1 MSRIRVILI
10 DDQALVRAGLAALL
24 RSLPGITLVAECADA
39 ESGLLHIDAAIR
51 SPISTQIDTT
61 IDAKI
66 DVVISDIR
74 MPGMSGITLTQT
86 LRQRRIATPVLLLTT
101 FEDPSLFLQ
110 ARKANAQGFL
120 LKDTSPDILLE
131 AILTLSQGG
140 TLFEPKAA
148 HALNVTMPESEKSSA
163 QPALSTRDVEIL
175 RLMAGG
181 YANKEIA
188 AALHLAEG
196 TVKNYV
202 SEILAKLDCTDRTR
216 AVLRAISQKLI

>member
-24 RSLPGITLVAECADA
+24 KSLPGITLVAECPDA
-39 ESGLLHIDAAIR
+39 ESGLLQITAA
-51 SPISTQIDTT
+51 PC
-61 IDAKI
+61 AKI
-66 DVVISDIR
+66 DVIISDIR
-74 MPGMSGITLTQT
+74 MPGMSGIALTQT
-86 LRQRRIATPVLLLTT
+86 LRQRRISTPILLLTT

-110 ARKANAQGFL
+110 ARKAGAQGFL

-140 TLFEPKAA
+140 TLFEPKAT
-148 HALNVTMPESEKSSA
+148 HALSVAMPDAQKPVNPQNLSS
-163 QPALSTRDVEIL
+163 RDVEIL

-202 SEILAKLDCTDRTR
+202 SEIMAKLDCADRTR

>member
-24 RSLPGITLVAECADA
+24 KSLPGITLVVECADA
-39 ESGLLHIDAAIR
+39 ESGLLQFEATKE
-51 SPISTQIDTT
+51 P
-61 IDAKI
+61 I
-66 DVVISDIR
+66 DVIISDIR
-74 MPGMSGITLTQT
+74 MPGMSGIALTQT
-86 LRQRRIATPVLLLTT
+86 LRQRRISTPILLLTT

-110 ARKANAQGFL
+110 ARKAGAQGFL

-140 TLFEPKAA
+140 TLFEPKAT
-148 HALNVTMPESEKSSA
+148 HALSVAMPDTQMPANQQNLSS
-163 QPALSTRDVEIL
+163 RDVEIL

-202 SEILAKLDCTDRTR
+202 SEIMAKLDCADRTR

>member
-1 MSRIRVILI
+1 MSKIRVILI

-24 RSLPGITLVAECADA
+24 RSLPGIVLIAECADA
-39 ESGLLHIDAAIR
+39 MSALEKIDA
-51 SPISTQIDTT
+51 Q
-61 IDAKI
+61 I

-74 MPGMSGITLTQT
+74 MPGISGIALTQS
-86 LRQRRIATPVLLLTT
+86 LRQRRVSTPVLLLTT

-110 ARKANAQGFL
+110 ARKAGAQGFL
-120 LKDTSPDILLE
+120 LKDTSPETLLE

-140 TLFEPKAA
+140 TLFEPKASNTLSA
-148 HALNVTMPESEKSSA
+148 IPESEKPIG
-163 QPALSTRDVEIL
+163 QLALSLREIEIL

-188 AALHLAEG
+188 SALHLAEG

-202 SEILAKLDCTDRTR
+202 SEIMAKLDCADRTR
-216 AVLRAISQKLI
+216 AVLKAISQKLI

>member
-1 MSRIRVILI
+1 MSRIQVILI

-24 RSLPGITLVAECADA
+24 RSLPGINLIAECADA
-39 ESGLLHIDAAIR
+39 ESGLLQFNAA
-51 SPISTQIDTT
+51 SNAQVEC
-61 IDAKI
+61 KI

-74 MPGMSGITLTQT
+74 MPGMSGIALTQT
-86 LRQRRIATPVLLLTT
+86 LRQRRISTPVLLLTT

-110 ARKANAQGFL
+110 ARKAGAQGFL
-120 LKDTSPDILLE
+120 LKDTSPDTLLE

-140 TLFEPKAA
+140 TLFEPKAT
-148 HALNVTMPESEKSSA
+148 HALSIEMPAAEKSA
-163 QPALSTRDVEIL
+163 TQQMLSTRDIEIL

-202 SEILAKLDCTDRTR
+202 SEIMAKLDCADRTR